1 MRIGNEAERLGMW
14 REDYGAHVQLVLNT
28 IRCGSFLLLE
38 AGLVSVCPEGAT
50 CFQLYVALWGLL
62 LYHLHMCVYT

>member
-14 REDYGAHVQLVLNT
+14 RVQLVLNT
-28 IRCGSFLLLE
+28 IRYGSFLLLE

-62 LYHLHMCVYT
+62 LNHLHMCVYT